1 MKDIELYKKLRQKQK
16 RNEKH
21 SIGFAKKRVFIG
33 CTNFC
38 INYAVSGELA
48 GAHGLQFVKVLL
60 NLTLEN
66 SFFCMR
72 RSFKS

>member
-1 MKDIELYKKLRQKQK
+1 MTKIKEKLKTL
-16 RNEKH
+16 NWLCE
-21 SIGFAKKRVFIG
+21 KRVFIG

-66 SFFCMR
+66 SSSCMGR
-72 RSFKS
+72 